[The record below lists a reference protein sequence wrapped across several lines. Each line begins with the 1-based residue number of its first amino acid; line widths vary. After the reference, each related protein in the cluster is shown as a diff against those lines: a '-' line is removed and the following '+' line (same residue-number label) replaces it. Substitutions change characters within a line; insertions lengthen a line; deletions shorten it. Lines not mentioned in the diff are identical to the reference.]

1 MDLQDYLAL
10 AKTVLEI
17 ESVKKLSESAYVLER
32 NKRTFKLYQQG
43 KQVFLEGSIGTSIK
57 ETSGTNAMLSEL
69 LQFNLKRTQFLSNI
83 IFLDDETH
91 LLFLREVF
99 PIQDTSPEQLKEKL
113 EDFVLNIEV
122 IENRFFKEETVLS

>member
-57 ETSGTNAMLSEL
+57 ESAGTNTMLSEL
-69 LQFNLKRTQFLSNI
+69 LQFNLKRTQFLDNI

-91 LLFLREVF
+91 QLFLREVF
-99 PIQDTSPEQLKEKL
+99 PAQDMSSEQLKEKL

-122 IENRFFKEETVLS
+122 IEDRFFKEKTALS

>member
-57 ETSGTNAMLSEL
+57 ESAGTNTMLSEL

>member
-17 ESVKKLSESAYVLER
+17 ESVKKLSESAYVLEG

-43 KQVFLEGSIGTSIK
+43 KQMFFEGSIGTSIK

-69 LQFNLKRTQFLSNI
+69 LQFNLKRMQFLSNI

-99 PIQDTSPEQLKEKL
+99 PIQDISPEQLKEKL

>member
-57 ETSGTNAMLSEL
+57 ESAGTNTMLSEL

-122 IENRFFKEETVLS
+122 IENRFFKEETVLR

>member
-17 ESVKKLSESAYVLER
+17 ESVKKLSESTYVLEG

-57 ETSGTNAMLSEL
+57 ESAGTNTMLSEL

-122 IENRFFKEETVLS
+122 IEDRFFKEETALS

>member
-43 KQVFLEGSIGTSIK
+43 KRVFLEGSIGTSIK
-57 ETSGTNAMLSEL
+57 ESAGTNTMLSEL

-122 IENRFFKEETVLS
+122 IENRFFKEETVLR